1 MLHSCSSAGRS
12 PPPGPNPLN
21 AKTNF
26 GTRGE
31 DPPNPLGRPPR
42 SGALNL
48 VLVTETYAPEI
59 NGVAMT
65 LGRLVD
71 GLAARGHRITI
82 VRPRQRHESSRYS
95 VTQRLACRQVRLPG
109 IPLPGYP
116 QLRVGLPAAR
126 RLRKL
131 WAIHRPDLVHVATE
145 GPLGASAITT
155 ARRMGI
161 PVTSSFHTNFDQYTR
176 DYRIGWFKPVVA
188 AWLRHVHNRTL
199 RTFAPTRD
207 LLARLESEGY
217 LNLRLLSRGVDTSL
231 FNPGRRDESLRAA
244 WGVGPDGLAVI
255 HVGRLAPEKN
265 YPLLFR
271 AFDAIRAVQP
281 KARLVIIG
289 DGPLLS
295 ACQRERPD
303 AVFTGFYTGVSL
315 ARHYASG
322 DIYLHTSITE
332 TFGNVVT
339 EALGS
344 GLAVTAFDY
353 AAAHE
358 FIRSGENGLLAPVG
372 DEAAFLTHA
381 AQLARDAALRSRL
394 AAAGPATVRTLTWDA
409 IVERFITDLQE
420 AAAEFHGTQPE
431 THFRPLAPPTPGKR
445 GATLNSQPTTP

>member
-1 MLHSCSSAGRS
+1 
-12 PPPGPNPLN
+12 
-21 AKTNF
+21 
-26 GTRGE
+26 
-31 DPPNPLGRPPR
+31 
-42 SGALNL
+42 LNL

-59 NGVAMT
+59 NGVSMT

-82 VRPRQRHESSRYS
+82 VRPRQRHESTRYS

-109 IPLPGYP
+109 VPIPGYP
-116 QLRVGLPAAR
+116 QLRLGLPAAR
-126 RLRKL
+126 RLGKL
-131 WAIHRPDLVHVATE
+131 WALNRPDLVHVATE

-188 AWLRHVHNRTL
+188 AWLRHIHNRTL

-207 LLARLESEGY
+207 LCARLETEGY
-217 LNLRLLSRGVDTSL
+217 RNVRLLSRGVDTTL
-231 FNPGRRDESLRAA
+231 FNPARRDDALRAA
-244 WGVGPDGLAVI
+244 WGVEPDGLAVI
-255 HVGRLAPEKN
+255 HVGRLAAEKN

-271 AFDAIRAVQP
+271 AFDAIKAVQP
-281 KARLVIIG
+281 KARLVIVG

-303 AVFTGFYTGVSL
+303 AVFTGFYTGASL
-315 ARHYASG
+315 ARYYASG
-322 DIYLHTSITE
+322 DIYLHTSVTE

-344 GLAVTAFDY
+344 GLAVVAFDY

-358 FIRSGENGLLAPVG
+358 FIRSEENGLLVPLT
-372 DEAAFLTHA
+372 DPSAFLTHA
-381 AQLARDAALRSRL
+381 TRLARDPGLRARL
-394 AAAGPATVRTLTWDA
+394 SAAGPATARGLSWDA
-409 IVERFITDLQE
+409 IVDRFAEDLKE
-420 AAAEFHGTQPE
+420 AVDEFHSQRRSASSPSPLSIQPSA
-431 THFRPLAPPTPGKR
+431 FSP
-445 GATLNSQPTTP
+445 

>member
-1 MLHSCSSAGRS
+1 M
-12 PPPGPNPLN
+12 
-21 AKTNF
+21 
-26 GTRGE
+26 
-31 DPPNPLGRPPR
+31 
-42 SGALNL
+42 NL
-48 VLVTETYAPEI
+48 IIVTETYAPEI

-82 VRPRQRHESSRYS
+82 VRPRQRHESPRFS
-95 VTQRLACRQVRLPG
+95 VTQRLACRQIRLPG
-109 IPLPGYP
+109 VPIPGYP
-116 QLRVGLPAAR
+116 QLRLGLPAAR

-131 WAIHRPDLVHVATE
+131 WTLNRPDLVHVATE

-188 AWLRHVHNRTL
+188 AWLRHLHNRTL
-199 RTFAPTRD
+199 RTFVPTRD
-207 LLARLESEGY
+207 LAARLEHEGY
-217 LNLRLLSRGVDTSL
+217 RNLRLLSRGVDTTL
-231 FNPGRRDESLRAA
+231 FNPARRDEALRAA
-244 WGVGPDGLAVI
+244 WGVGPGELAVI
-255 HVGRLAPEKN
+255 HVGRLAAEKN

-271 AFDAIRAVQP
+271 AFDAIKAVQP
-281 KARLVIIG
+281 RAKLVIVG

-344 GLAVTAFDY
+344 GLAVVAYDY

-358 FIRSGENGLLAPVG
+358 FIRPGDNGLLAPVG
-372 DEAAFLTHA
+372 DETAYLAAA
-381 AQLARDAALRSRL
+381 DRLAREPALRARC
-394 AAAGPATVRTLTWDA
+394 AAAGPATARLLTWDA
-409 IVERFITDLQE
+409 IVDRFVADLLE
-420 AAAEFHGTQPE
+420 AAEEFHRTLPAGTGPA
-431 THFRPLAPPTPGKR
+431 TLAP
-445 GATLNSQPTTP
+445 QPSASSS